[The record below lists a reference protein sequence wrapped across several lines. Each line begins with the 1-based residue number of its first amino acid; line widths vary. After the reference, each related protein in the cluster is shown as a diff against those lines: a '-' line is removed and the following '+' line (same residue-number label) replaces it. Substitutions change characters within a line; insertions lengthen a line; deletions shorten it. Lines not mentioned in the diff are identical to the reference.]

1 MGDGGR
7 TITNDPE
14 MLRNTGSA
22 LISGP
27 DDVYLDSQD
36 TLSDVE
42 SPCYPESF
50 TEFASDKDPRT
61 QQFSQC
67 YGHLS
72 YSLFRVDQIVTL
84 GERFAVRDNLE
95 KMASNFAAT
104 EDENK
109 RDVFSVKLPPK
120 LMG

>member
-14 MLRNTGSA
+14 MLRNTGWA
-22 LISGP
+22 LISGT
-27 DDVYLDSQD
+27 DDVYGDSQY

-42 SPCYPESF
+42 SPYYPETLTAF
-50 TEFASDKDPRT
+50 DSDKDART

-67 YGHLS
+67 YSHLS
-72 YSLFRVDQIVTL
+72 YSLFRVDQILTV
-84 GERFAVRDNLE
+84 GERFAVKDNLE

-109 RDVFSVKLPPK
+109 RNVFSVKLPPK

>member
-14 MLRNTGSA
+14 MLRNTSA
-22 LISGP
+22 ALLDGP
-27 DDVYLDSQD
+27 DNVYLDSQD
-36 TLSDVE
+36 TLDDIQNPYHSD
-42 SPCYPESF
+42 SF
-50 TEFASDKDPRT
+50 TTFASDKDPRT

-67 YGHLS
+67 YSHLS
-72 YSLFRVDQIVTL
+72 YSFFRVYQIVSL
-84 GERFAVRDNLE
+84 SERDVVRDNVD

-109 RDVFSVKLPPK
+109 RNVFSVKLPPK
-120 LMG
+120 LMD